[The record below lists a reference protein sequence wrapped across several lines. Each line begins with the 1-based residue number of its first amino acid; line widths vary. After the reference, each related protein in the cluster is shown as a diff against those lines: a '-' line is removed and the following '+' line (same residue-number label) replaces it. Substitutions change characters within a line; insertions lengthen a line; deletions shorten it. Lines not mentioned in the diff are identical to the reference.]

1 MGALGM
7 LCMDRTIK
15 LGACFNHFQTCISLI
30 QTSNNV

>member
-1 MGALGM
+1 M

-15 LGACFNHFQTCISLI
+15 LGARFSHLQTSISLI

>member
-1 MGALGM
+1 M

-15 LGACFNHFQTCISLI
+15 LGSCFNHLKIYISLI